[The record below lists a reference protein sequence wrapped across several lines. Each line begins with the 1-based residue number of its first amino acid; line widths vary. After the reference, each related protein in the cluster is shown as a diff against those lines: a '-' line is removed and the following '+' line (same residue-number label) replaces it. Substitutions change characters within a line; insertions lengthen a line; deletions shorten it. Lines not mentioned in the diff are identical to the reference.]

1 MREDKDSVPDSNS
14 KISLL
19 VNDKDMILGSE
30 EGNNNDLKLTAK
42 QQELYEYFGERQ
54 EEEQAERQEKQAP

>member
-54 EEEQAERQEKQAP
+54 KRSR